1 LGKHGDKGF
10 DLCSDV
16 DCQVYGGM
24 TKEHPKTNAAVD
36 DTRGEI
42 LVYDGKPIGAF
53 FYAVCG
59 GSTERIKAVW
69 GNDDQPYLPQKKC
82 PYCRENPRY
91 TWKLTVH
98 DDDILKALLKAGLV
112 KGDRLLNVSVKRKS
126 RSARVE
132 FVSVKT
138 NEGTFEMRGNAFRIA
153 MNPEKI
159 RSTLWTYFR
168 RRDGNIYEF
177 EGKGWGHG
185 VGLCQWGA
193 KGQAEHGRT
202 YRQILSYYYPGA
214 DIAQWKR

>member
-1 LGKHGDKGF
+1 
-10 DLCSDV
+10 
-16 DCQVYGGM
+16 M
-24 TKEHPKTNAAVD
+24 
-36 DTRGEI
+36 
-42 LVYDGKPIGAF
+42 
-53 FYAVCG
+53 
-59 GSTERIKAVW
+59 KAVQRFL
-69 GNDDQPYLPQKKC
+69 GHAVVQRAP
-82 PYCRENPRY
+82 
-91 TWKLTVH
+91 
-98 DDDILKALLKAGLV
+98 
-112 KGDRLLNVSVKRKS
+112 
-126 RSARVE
+126 E